1 MSADSSTEENN
12 GGPPDER
19 GRRRICTSLKNVI
32 EATHSDLYH
41 GKPAVEYA
49 VAEEAW
55 GSLAFRPSE
64 VIALGAPP
72 GTGKTAFVMQ
82 IVTDALRLNPE
93 VKCLVANVEMTP
105 EKLFERQLSRLSGIP
120 FADIVRRRHLIERQ
134 HVIEPAIATLDAI
147 SARMEFMSPPYRIER
162 LIDAMAEVR
171 PELLIVDYLQRIQC
185 CEGVADTRNRVNL
198 LMQEIRDLASLGV
211 SIVVVSAVGRTKSGG
226 GYNANEI
233 GLGSF
238 RESSEIEYACDD
250 AYVMFREGE
259 SDPSA
264 GDGRRVV
271 GLKHVKSRNHMQ
283 KDLRF
288 EFDGAVQRFDLLP
301 TLEDWDE
308 SEPDVVSPE
317 SVRRPTVRPA
327 APPRPLGL
335 PLLVDPFPGEL
346 FGPGGNDD
354 EL

>member
-1 MSADSSTEENN
+1 MSAETNTDGINDGTA
-12 GGPPDER
+12 GER
-19 GRRRICTSLKNVI
+19 VRRRICTSLKNVI
-32 EATHSDLYH
+32 EVTHSDLYH

-49 VAEEAW
+49 VAGEAW

-72 GTGKTAFVMQ
+72 GTGKTALVMQ
-82 IVTDALRLNPE
+82 MITDALRLNPG

-120 FADIVRRRHLIERQ
+120 FADIVRRRDLVERQ
-134 HVIEPAIATLDAI
+134 HVIEPAVATLDAI
-147 SARMEFMSPPYRIER
+147 STRMEFMSPPYRIER
-162 LIDAMAEVR
+162 LVDAVAEVQ
-171 PELLIVDYLQRIQC
+171 PEILLVDYLQRIQC

-198 LMQEIRDLASLGV
+198 LMQEIRNLASLGV
-211 SIVVVSAVGRTKSGG
+211 CVVVVSAVGRTKGGG
-226 GYNANEI
+226 GYNASDI

-250 AYVMFREGE
+250 AYVMYREGE
-259 SDPSA
+259 NDPSA

-283 KDLRF
+283 KDLRL

-308 SEPDVVSPE
+308 SEPAVVSPE
-317 SVRRPTVRPA
+317 SVRRPNVRPA

-335 PLLVDPFPGEL
+335 PLLIDPFPGEFL
-346 FGPGGNDD
+346 GPDGNDD
-354 EL
+354 ES